1 MVYIASARRRV
12 PMPWKETSA
21 MDQRIKLI
29 ADWLSGDYC
38 KSELCRIYGIS
49 RPTADKWIG
58 RYEQHGLPGLEE
70 LERAPH
76 RHPNQTAEELRGLIV
91 QTKLQ
96 RQKWGPKKVLDWL
109 RQQRPEL
116 KWPADSTAGEIPD
129 RAGLGPT
136 RQRQRRVAPLHRAL
150 PGVWR
155 PNDRRL
161 RTF

>member
-1 MVYIASARRRV
+1 M
-12 PMPWKETSA
+12 
-21 MDQRIKLI
+21 
-29 ADWLSGDYC
+29 
-38 KSELCRIYGIS
+38 S

-58 RYEQHGLPGLEE
+58 RYEQHALPGLEE

-116 KWPADSTAGEIPD
+116 KWPADSTAGEILK
-129 RAGLGPT
+129 RAGLGQT
-136 RQRQRRVAPLHRAL
+136 RQRRRRVAPYRHPCRER
-150 PGVWR
+150 GT
-155 PNDRRL
+155 PNQRWSGDVRGRL
-161 RTF
+161 LLDH